1 MHLDS
6 ENYIIFIIALKVY
19 KYKMLL
25 FKLIN
30 KSISFQ

>member
-6 ENYIIFIIALKVY
+6 KNYIIFITALEVY

-30 KSISFQ
+30 ESVFF